1 MVGPSMAHR
10 SRSSLATLVL
20 ATFVFLGLHEAFVPT
35 AAAARDLAMQ
45 RQQQLEHSAA
55 IGAVLSVAAV
65 APAPV
70 LAARGEDDEE
80 GFDVRIIIILAPAAV
95 AVSWALFNVWRVLFR
110 QTVRIG
116 ESASGSSKLGL
127 GADD

>member
-1 MVGPSMAHR
+1 MAAMARRRSNLAALLLIALASVGVQKS
-10 SRSSLATLVL
+10 
-20 ATFVFLGLHEAFVPT
+20 FVPSAPSARAVVAQQQLQAEVLSAAI
-35 AAAARDLAMQ
+35 AAAAALP
-45 RQQQLEHSAA
+45 S
-55 IGAVLSVAAV
+55 
-65 APAPV
+65 PV

-80 GFDVRIIIILAPAAV
+80 GFDVRIIIIAAPALV

>member
-1 MVGPSMAHR
+1 MAR
-10 SRSSLATLVL
+10 GRSSLAALLLTVAAICLSYQL
-20 ATFVFLGLHEAFVPT
+20 QKAFVPSAPRVGALAVQREQAAALGAVLT
-35 AAAARDLAMQ
+35 AAAA
-45 RQQQLEHSAA
+45 
-55 IGAVLSVAAV
+55 V
-65 APAPV
+65 PAPV

-80 GFDVRIIIILAPAAV
+80 GFDLRIIVIIAPALV

>member
-1 MVGPSMAHR
+1 MERSFIPSGPVVKDLTTQQLQAE
-10 SRSSLATLVL
+10 
-20 ATFVFLGLHEAFVPT
+20 VFSAAI
-35 AAAARDLAMQ
+35 AAAALP
-45 RQQQLEHSAA
+45 
-55 IGAVLSVAAV
+55 
-65 APAPV
+65 APA

-80 GFDVRIIIILAPAAV
+80 GFDVRIIIIVAPALV

>member
-1 MVGPSMAHR
+1 MGA
-10 SRSSLATLVL
+10 VL
-20 ATFVFLGLHEAFVPT
+20 T
-35 AAAARDLAMQ
+35 AAAAVP
-45 RQQQLEHSAA
+45 S
-55 IGAVLSVAAV
+55 
-65 APAPV
+65 PV

-80 GFDVRIIIILAPAAV
+80 GFDLRIIVILAPALV

>member
-1 MVGPSMAHR
+1 MARR
-10 SRSSLATLVL
+10 SRSGLAGLMLIAL
-20 ATFVFLGLHEAFVPT
+20 ACLGMQEAFVPSAPSAKAVASQQQQVAVLGALAT
-35 AAAARDLAMQ
+35 VAAA
-45 RQQQLEHSAA
+45 
-55 IGAVLSVAAV
+55 V
-65 APAPV
+65 PAPV

-80 GFDVRIIIILAPAAV
+80 GFDVRIIIIAAPALV